1 MGAKTW
7 MLVYSEGDA
16 AEKLKSG
23 SSLDR
28 EATNKLVEKLFP
40 NEKLEPIEEGD
51 LSYTNPPDNI
61 IYAGCFGDVSVVAAK
76 EFAGD
81 YPSKLDTRFINAS
94 TAKNVHLHAMHS
106 VVDWFA
112 FAKWQDGKLI
122 RALSL
127 SPDSGVLE
135 NIGSKLEFEL
145 DYWEG
150 KHPAID
156 PEDDDEEGYPF
167 VFHPL
172 EMGEAALNSFF
183 GYQLEGYVD
192 DTLIEPE
199 EITLLGYRRSNIKP
213 WWKFW

>member
-7 MLVYSEGDA
+7 MLVYSDGDA
-16 AEKLKSG
+16 AEKLKAV

-51 LSYTNPPDNI
+51 LSYTNPPDEI
-61 IYAGCFGDVSVVAAK
+61 VYAGCFGDVSVVAAK

-94 TAKNVHLHAMHS
+94 TAKNVYLHAMHS

-112 FAKWQDGKLI
+112 FAKWQDGELR

-127 SPDSGVLE
+127 SPDCGILE
-135 NIGSKLEFEL
+135 NVGSKLEFEL

-150 KHPAID
+150 KYPAID

-172 EMGEAALNSFF
+172 ELGEAALKSFF
-183 GYQLEGYVD
+183 GYQLEGCID

-199 EITLLGYRRSNIKP
+199 EITLLGYRRSNITP